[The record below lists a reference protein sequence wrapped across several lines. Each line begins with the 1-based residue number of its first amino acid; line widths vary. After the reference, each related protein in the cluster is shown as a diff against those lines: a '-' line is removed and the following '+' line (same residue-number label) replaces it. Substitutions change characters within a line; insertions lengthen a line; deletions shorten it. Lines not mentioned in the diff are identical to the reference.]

1 MKKLTIAVATFC
13 SPLVLLL
20 SGCSSE
26 PTSNPNL
33 PNPGFTIVTQ
43 RRNSLGIE
51 SPMPNII
58 VQGTQR
64 RQLPPE
70 ATGTVRDFRGTSSP
84 TVGILPV
91 ANGVA
96 PAFWAIGSDNG
107 PCAGQVAFGGVK
119 RGEYNYLTCAV
130 VKLEF
135 PFVFLPFSV
144 SSTDP
149 TGVWTITGT
158 GMEDDYGM
166 PVLQVYDIFGNF
178 VAQMP
183 ATECGYTPET
193 DTTPATTWMSG
204 SSAPLMG
211 LPSGSYTVDIWNQT
225 PDGAGAYVGFADFE
239 IYGDET
245 PPDPG
250 PGPCWGYEG
259 MGNGC

>member
-1 MKKLTIAVATFC
+1 MKKLTIAFATFC
-13 SPLVLLL
+13 SAVVLLL

-51 SPMPNII
+51 SPLPNII
-58 VQGTQR
+58 VHGTQR
-64 RQLPPE
+64 RQLPGE

-91 ANGVA
+91 PNGVA
-96 PAFWAIGSDNG
+96 PAFWEIGSDNG
-107 PCAGQVAFGGVK
+107 PCGGQTAFGGVK

-135 PFVFLPFSV
+135 PFAFLPFSV

-211 LPSGSYTVDIWNQT
+211 LPSGSYTVDI
-225 PDGAGAYVGFADFE
+225 
-239 IYGDET
+239 
-245 PPDPG
+245 
-250 PGPCWGYEG
+250 
-259 MGNGC
+259 